1 MRHLVGP
8 IRSVLA
14 ETVIHIPQRPVARGA
29 TATRTV
35 EVDDVTR
42 AFVRFE
48 SGASGSFE
56 ASWIATGRKMQH
68 DFEIYGSKGSIVFT
82 QERLNEIRVYY
93 AGDDIRSRGF
103 RTIWAGPEH
112 PPYGA
117 FCVAPGHQ
125 IGFNELKAIEA
136 NEFLEAIAKGS
147 KTSTDFREGYEV
159 QKVLSATYHSART
172 NEWVEIG

>member
-1 MRHLVGP
+1 
-8 IRSVLA
+8 
-14 ETVIHIPQRPVARGA
+14 
-29 TATRTV
+29 
-35 EVDDVTR
+35 
-42 AFVRFE
+42 
-48 SGASGSFE
+48 
-56 ASWIATGRKMQH
+56 MQH

-93 AGDDIRSRGF
+93 AGDDVRSRGF

-125 IGFNELKAIEA
+125 IGFNDLKAIEV
-136 NEFLEAIAKGS
+136 NEFLEAIASGGRP
-147 KTSTDFREGYEV
+147 STDFREGYEV